1 MSATDLDLPVLMSA
15 DHIRRREFVAIRRGY
30 DPAQVRDFL
39 EKVADQIQELES
51 IIRESRLEAD
61 SAVRAAAQPRVDP
74 YAQLAERVASVLRA
88 ADDHSERAKREA
100 SAEAERILG
109 EARADADQIR
119 ADAQARATEARESA
133 DALLRE
139 AREQA
144 DRTIA
149 GLSTKRDSLVEQL
162 ATMQE
167 RLVGVARDLEST
179 ISDPD
184 TMQEAAARPSPWVLP
199 AETEKAVPEPDEAVP
214 EPDEAS
220 SEPDVAPSDRTI
232 VLGDAAA
239 TDDPEAEL
247 DDEARMALLDPA
259 YEELWDGTE
268 AIALDVPDI
277 PPLDL
282 DWGQGE
288 GEQDDH

>member
-1 MSATDLDLPVLMSA
+1 VSATDLDLPVLMSA

-39 EKVADQIQELES
+39 EQVAAQIQELES

-88 ADDHSERAKREA
+88 ADDESERAKREA

-109 EARADADQIR
+109 EARADAEQIR

-199 AETEKAVPEPDEAVP
+199 AETEEASSEPDV
-214 EPDEAS
+214 AS

-282 DWGQGE
+282 DWGQVE
-288 GEQDDH
+288 DEQDDH

>member
-88 ADDHSERAKREA
+88 ADDESERAKREA

-199 AETEKAVPEPDEAVP
+199 AETEKAVPEPDEA
-214 EPDEAS
+214 
-220 SEPDVAPSDRTI
+220 PSDRTI

-288 GEQDDH
+288 GEQDDN

>member
-1 MSATDLDLPVLMSA
+1 VSATDLDLPVLMSA

-39 EKVADQIQELES
+39 EQVADQIQELES

-88 ADDHSERAKREA
+88 ADDESERAKREA
-100 SAEAERILG
+100 SAEAERIIS
-109 EARADADQIR
+109 EARADADRIR

-133 DALLRE
+133 ETLLRE

-149 GLSTKRDSLVEQL
+149 GLSTKRESLVEQL

-184 TMQEAAARPSPWVLP
+184 TIQEAGARPSPWVLP
-199 AETEKAVPEPDEAVP
+199 AETEKTSSEPDEAP
-214 EPDEAS
+214 A
-220 SEPDVAPSDRTI
+220 DRTI

-259 YEELWDGTE
+259 YEELWDGTG
-268 AIALDVPDI
+268 AISLDVPDI

-282 DWGQGE
+282 DWGQVE
-288 GEQDDH
+288 GEEDDH

>member
-39 EKVADQIQELES
+39 EQVADQIQELES

-74 YAQLAERVASVLRA
+74 YAELAERVASVLRA
-88 ADDHSERAKREA
+88 ADEESERARRDA
-100 SAEAERILG
+100 TAEAERILG

-133 DALLRE
+133 EALLRE

-144 DRTIA
+144 DRTIT
-149 GLSTKRDSLVEQL
+149 GLSTKREALVEQL

-184 TMQEAAARPSPWVLP
+184 AMQGPAAKPSPWVLP
-199 AETEKAVPEPDEAVP
+199 AETEET
-214 EPDEAS
+214 S
-220 SEPDVAPSDRTI
+220 SEPTDAPSDRTI

-247 DDEARMALLDPA
+247 DDEARMALLDPG

-268 AIALDVPDI
+268 AISLDVPDI

-282 DWGQGE
+282 DWGQVE

>member
-88 ADDHSERAKREA
+88 ADDESERAKREA

-199 AETEKAVPEPDEAVP
+199 TETEKAVPEPDE
-214 EPDEAS
+214 
-220 SEPDVAPSDRTI
+220 APSDRTI